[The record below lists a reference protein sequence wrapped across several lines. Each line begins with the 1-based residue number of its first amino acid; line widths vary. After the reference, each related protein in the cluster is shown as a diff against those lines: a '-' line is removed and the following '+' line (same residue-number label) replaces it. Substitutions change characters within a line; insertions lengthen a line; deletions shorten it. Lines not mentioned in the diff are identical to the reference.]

1 MKKIINFILSNYKQ
15 IIFFICIIIFLL
27 LTRKVFKK
35 ELIQIDITWYNYISK
50 YIINDKLTSI
60 IKIITNLGGAYFII
74 GITFLSLFIIK
85 NKKINISII
94 VNLLLITSLNI
105 IIKSILQRPRPSI
118 FRIIEES
125 GYSFPSGHSMISM
138 AFYGFFIYLIF
149 TNIKNKYIKIISITS
164 LSILIILIGFSRVYL
179 GVHYVSDVIAGFIFS
194 LAYLILYTSILNK
207 YYKINK

>member
-1 MKKIINFILSNYKQ
+1 MKKILKFILSNYKQ

-35 ELIQIDITWYNYISK
+35 ELIQIDITWYNLISK
-50 YIINDKLTSI
+50 YIINDKLTKI
-60 IKIITNLGGAYFII
+60 MKIITNLGGVYFII
-74 GITFLSLFIIK
+74 GITILSLLIIK
-85 NKKINISII
+85 NKKISISII

-118 FRIIEES
+118 FRIIEET

-149 TNIKNKYIKIISITS
+149 TNIKNKKVKLISIVF
-164 LSILIILIGFSRVYL
+164 LSILILLIGFSRVYL
-179 GVHYVSDVIAGFIFS
+179 GVHYVSDVLAGFIFS
-194 LAYLILYTSILNK
+194 IAYLILYTSILNK
-207 YYKINK
+207 YFNVNS

>member
-1 MKKIINFILSNYKQ
+1 MKKIINFILLNYKQ

-50 YIINDKLTSI
+50 YIINDKLTNI
-60 IKIITNLGGAYFII
+60 MKIITNLGGVYFII

-149 TNIKNKYIKIISITS
+149 TNKKNKYIKIISITS
-164 LSILIILIGFSRVYL
+164 LSILIILIGFSRIYL

-207 YYKINK
+207 YYKIKK